1 MKQAWCIAGL
11 LLLSHSIFA
20 QFGISGSYRVNDAKD
35 WKIVYLDQTS
45 QEILGD
51 GLSLGVDYWFR
62 LKNYRVEF
70 LPELNVILP
79 QSVTAQDGSELDAKF
94 YSFFFNTNFY
104 LFDFMGDCDCPTWS
118 KQGNFA
124 KKGFFVQVS
133 PGITLLQNA
142 VTTEGVES
150 NANDWALSLG
160 AGIGFDIGVTD
171 LVTFTPMLGARYFPQ
186 ANWSSLEA
194 AKASWTFEQKS
205 AIMQLY
211 AGVRLGFRFDYTG
224 KRR

>member
-11 LLLSHSIFA
+11 LLLSQSIFA
-20 QFGISGSYRVNDAKD
+20 QFGISGSYRVHDAKD
-35 WKIVYLDQTS
+35 WKIVYPDQTS

-79 QSVTAQDGSELDAKF
+79 QALTAQDGSELDIKF
-94 YSFFFNTNFY
+94 YSLFFNINFY

-124 KKGFFVQVS
+124 KKGFFVQLS
-133 PGITLLQNA
+133 SGITMLQNA

-150 NANDWALSLG
+150 SANDWALSLG
-160 AGIGFDIGVTD
+160 AGIGFDIGITD
-171 LVTFTPMLGARYFPQ
+171 LVTFTPMLGVRYFPK
-186 ANWSSLEA
+186 ANWSSLEE
-194 AKASWTFEQKS
+194 AKASWTFEQES
-205 AIMQLY
+205 PITQLY
-211 AGVRLGFRFDYTG
+211 MGARLGFRFDYKNG
-224 KRR
+224 RR